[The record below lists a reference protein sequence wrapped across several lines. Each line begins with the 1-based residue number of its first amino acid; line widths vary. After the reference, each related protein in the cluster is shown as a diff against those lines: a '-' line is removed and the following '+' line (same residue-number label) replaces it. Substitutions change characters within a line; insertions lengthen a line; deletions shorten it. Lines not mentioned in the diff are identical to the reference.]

1 MARKIVTDEQK
12 VARKLSDLF
21 SDLRL
26 DLEMVGV
33 YIHEISPR
41 VTVNRILLMADILQ
55 EEKENKHYD
64 YPNL

>member
-33 YIHEISPR
+33 YLNEISPR
-41 VTVNRILLMADILQ
+41 VTVNRILLMAEIL
-55 EEKENKHYD
+55 EDEKENRHYAD
-64 YPNL
+64 F